1 MSPLNQQAMAMWR
14 SPPDNNDTDSDEK
27 AHGAETSDVEE
38 GDISEVS
45 TVQGGT
51 RLNKLQGQ
59 KDAASSK
66 YDKTGSYDDTGSSSR
81 SGSDSEM

>member
-1 MSPLNQQAMAMWR
+1 MWR

-38 GDISEVS
+38 GDVGR
-45 TVQGGT
+45 TT
-51 RLNKLQGQ
+51 
-59 KDAASSK
+59 
-66 YDKTGSYDDTGSSSR
+66 DTGSSSR